1 MKKFTL
7 LLLLLPFMALAQTIT
22 ITGTLKDATTNEP
35 VEMASIGTLESNISV
50 ISNETGDF
58 RITVPSAT
66 KSIYFS
72 HLSYKAASLALSGK
86 DETVTLKLE
95 QNQILLE
102 ETVITNKPIKEIL
115 KEAVSAS
122 KKRLEKSLVLNTYY
136 REFAKVNSHYLK
148 FADGLLDYNVKRKSG
163 AADLYVQQSRA
174 KQLVDNNTQIFK
186 KMKNGDTESN
196 TDIVGAM
203 NIYDVKEAVADASNF
218 KIVNKLLD
226 ADNYNYELKLRKN
239 SDGKDI
245 EIIKVIP
252 KPEVHEILYEGQVVY
267 EADTKLILEIDVR
280 TAESHKQYADL
291 INVLFFKFKLLN
303 LGKKVVFKNTN
314 NKYILSYSQNRLS
327 VYVTNKNKFDDTFDF
342 MSDVVTIDYKE
353 GEFEFD
359 KNKRYKKKDL
369 FSAGNNFTTEY
380 WKTSNMLL
388 LTAGEE
394 NVLKSFE

>member
-72 HLSYKAASLALSGK
+72 HLSYKAASLTLSGK
-86 DETVTLKLE
+86 DETVAIKLE

-136 REFAKVNSHYLK
+136 REFAKVNNHYLK

-218 KIVNKLLD
+218 KIINKLLD

-303 LGKKVVFKNTN
+303 LAKKVVFKNAN